1 MADVRVKIC
10 GLTRPEDAQRAAA
23 AGAAHGG
30 VILAPGGK
38 RSVTPQHA
46 AELFRGLSLSRV
58 GIFVDAELDQIRRAA
73 DTAGLQV
80 LQLHGAEAPGLVR
93 SLRAEGRWRVW
104 KAVRPRSGTELL
116 EAVERFG
123 SEVDGLLL
131 DGWSAAAPGGTG
143 ARFPWEEVA
152 EHRDRVPAAVELIAA
167 GGLHPGNVARAI
179 ELLRPSVVDV
189 SSGVESAPGIKD
201 VDAIP
206 AFVAAA
212 ARARPAL
219 NLD

>member
-1 MADVRVKIC
+1 MAEVRVKIC
-10 GLTRPEDAQRAAA
+10 GLTRREDAQLAAA

-30 VILAPGGK
+30 VILAAGGK

-46 AELFRGLSLSRV
+46 AGLFDGLPLSRV
-58 GIFVDAELDQIRRAA
+58 GIFVDAPLDQIRRAA
-73 DTAGLQV
+73 DAAGLHV
-80 LQLHGAEAPGLVR
+80 LQLHGSESPDLVR

-104 KAVRPRSGTELL
+104 KAVRPRSAAEML

-123 SEVDGLLL
+123 SELDGLLL

-152 EHRDRVPAAVELIAA
+152 GHRDQLPAGVELIAA
-167 GGLHPGNVARAI
+167 GGLHASNVARAI

-189 SSGVESAPGIKD
+189 SSGVESAPGVKD
-201 VDAIP
+201 PHAIP

-219 NLD
+219 NTG

>member
-1 MADVRVKIC
+1 MSEVRVKIC
-10 GLTRPEDAQRAAA
+10 GLTRREDAQLADA

-46 AELFRGLSLSRV
+46 AGLFQGLSLSRV
-58 GIFVDAELDQIRRAA
+58 GIFVDADLDHVRRAA
-73 DTAGLQV
+73 DAAGLHV
-80 LQLHGAEAPGLVR
+80 LQLHGAEPLQLVR

-104 KAVRPRSGTELL
+104 KAVRPRSGAELL

-123 SEVDGLLL
+123 SELDGLLL

-152 EHRDRVPAAVELIAA
+152 AHRDQVPAAVELIAA
-167 GGLHPGNVARAI
+167 GGLHPRNVTRAI

-201 VDAIP
+201 PDAVP

-219 NLD
+219 NLG